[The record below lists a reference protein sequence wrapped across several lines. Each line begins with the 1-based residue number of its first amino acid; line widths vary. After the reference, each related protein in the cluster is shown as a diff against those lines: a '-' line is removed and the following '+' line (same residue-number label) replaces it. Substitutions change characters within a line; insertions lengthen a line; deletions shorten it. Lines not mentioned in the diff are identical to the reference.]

1 MIKTLCTSAS
11 TVLRYAPSIL
21 CVSLILT
28 SCSSEKSQV
37 KSRTT
42 LCTDLYT
49 EVKELHDKEEY
60 FEVQENVNEL
70 LNTCTGTGVMEQAQF
85 ILAESY
91 FNMNSWLE
99 ARSEYG
105 IFVAHYPSSPSA
117 EEAHFK
123 KALSSYNID
132 FVPGR
137 DGQQTKNS
145 LNDFSDFITQY
156 PQSQLLDSAN
166 TYIQQLYER
175 LASEQM
181 KTAELYLTMG
191 KPLAAAIYL
200 KDFLSEYPSSIQVNT
215 ALIMLIECYTRI
227 EQFNQAEQFIETLK
241 ENTLT
246 EDEQRRY
253 EEAIEAYTDERDS
266 FNKKVSE
273 EQEDKAK
280 KKVEF

>member
-1 MIKTLCTSAS
+1 MIKTLCS
-11 TVLRYAPSIL
+11 VL
-21 CVSLILT
+21 CVSILI
-28 SCSSEKSQV
+28 SGCSSEKSQV
-37 KSRTT
+37 KTRTT
-42 LCTDLYT
+42 HCSDLYT
-49 EVKELHDKEEY
+49 EVKSLFDNEEY
-60 FEVQENVNEL
+60 FDVQENVNEL

-91 FNMNSWLE
+91 YNMNSWLE

-105 IFVAHYPSSPSA
+105 IFVSHYPSSPSTEQA
-117 EEAHFK
+117 LFK

-145 LNDFSDFITQY
+145 LNDFNDFINQY
-156 PQSQLLDSAN
+156 PTSLLVDSAN
-166 TYIQQLYER
+166 TYTQNLYER

-181 KTAELYLTMG
+181 RTAELYLTMG

-200 KDFLSEYPSSIQVNT
+200 KDFLNEFPSSTNVNT

-227 EQFNQAEQFIETLK
+227 EQYNQAEQFVETLK
-241 ENTLT
+241 DNTLT
-246 EDEQRRY
+246 EDETSR
-253 EEAIEAYTDERDS
+253 YTDAVAVFISERET
-266 FNKKVSE
+266 FEANVTE
-273 EQEDKAK
+273 EREKKAK